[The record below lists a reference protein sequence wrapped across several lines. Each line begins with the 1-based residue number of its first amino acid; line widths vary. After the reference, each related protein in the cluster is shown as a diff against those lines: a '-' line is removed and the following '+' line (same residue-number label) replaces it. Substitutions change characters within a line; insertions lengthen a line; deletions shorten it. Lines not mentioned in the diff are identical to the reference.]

1 MIQEEITVLNKLGL
15 HARPSALLAK
25 TAGLF
30 RSSVTLTCGKRSVDA
45 KSILGLMT
53 LALARGA
60 HLTLTVDGPDEKDAA
75 ESIRTLFTDR
85 FGEEE

>member
-1 MIQEEITVLNKLGL
+1 MIQEELTVLNKLGL

-30 RSSVTLTCGKRSVDA
+30 CSSITLTCGKRTVDA

-53 LALARGA
+53 LALACGTK
-60 HLTLTVDGPDEKDAA
+60 LTLTVDGSDEAVA
-75 ESIRTLFTDR
+75 TESIKKLFNTR

>member
-1 MIQEEITVLNKLGL
+1 MLEIKLTIKIKLGL

-30 RSSVTLTCGKRSVDA
+30 RSAITLTCGKRTVDA

-53 LALARGA
+53 MAFPCGTE
-60 HLTLTVDGPDEKDAA
+60 LTLSVDGPDEKAA
-75 ESIRTLFTDR
+75 AQSISELFENR
-85 FGEEE
+85 FGEED

>member
-1 MIQEEITVLNKLGL
+1 MLEKHLVIRNKLGL

-30 RSSVTLTCGKRSVDA
+30 RASITLTHEKRSVDA

-53 LALARGA
+53 MALPFGSE
-60 HLTLTVDGPDEKDAA
+60 LTLTADGPDEADAA
-75 ESIRTLFTDR
+75 ESIAELFENR
-85 FGEEE
+85 FGEAE

>member
-1 MIQEEITVLNKLGL
+1 MLEIKLTIKNKLGL

-30 RSSVTLTCGKRSVDA
+30 RSSITLTSGKRTVDA

-53 LALARGA
+53 MAL
-60 HLTLTVDGPDEKDAA
+60 PCEKAA
-75 ESIRTLFTDR
+75 AQSIIELFESR
-85 FGEEE
+85 FGEED